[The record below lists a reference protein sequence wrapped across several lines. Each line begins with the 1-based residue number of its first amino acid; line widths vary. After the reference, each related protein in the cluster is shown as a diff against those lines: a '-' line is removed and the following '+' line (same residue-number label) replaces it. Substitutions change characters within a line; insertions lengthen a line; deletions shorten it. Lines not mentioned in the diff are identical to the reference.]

1 MGKITDKWRK
11 KAELYKIF
19 SLCVD
24 KDESGESFSEEHAQ
38 EMFDWESTGKGHIE
52 IDCFSSTNNG
62 YASGQKWMNV
72 TLSSWREDIVN
83 GLLFKF
89 ELYADPKFTNVH
101 WWLDEV
107 LKDLPPRG
115 NIGDKKVPEDIGL
128 VEFARLLTRSPED
141 QLIFDEFDK

>member
-11 KAELYKIF
+11 KAEVYKLF
-19 SLCVD
+19 LLSDPSKYDL
-24 KDESGESFSEEHAQ
+24 SEDAAQ
-38 EMFDWESTGKGHIE
+38 QMFDYESSGKGNLV
-52 IDCFSSTNNG
+52 IDCFESNSNG
-62 YASGQKWMNV
+62 FAQGKKWMNV